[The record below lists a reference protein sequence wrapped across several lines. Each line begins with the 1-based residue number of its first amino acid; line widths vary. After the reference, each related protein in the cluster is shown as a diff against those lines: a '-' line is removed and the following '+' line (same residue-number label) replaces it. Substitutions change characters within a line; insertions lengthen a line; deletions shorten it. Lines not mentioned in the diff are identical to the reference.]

1 MKLKHLLMKTLFVAV
16 GLCVGQSVWAD
27 ATTAFSQD
35 FTAVGEST
43 DPTDYGFA
51 LTYGAGSS
59 SELVNFTVS
68 DGKLNCSMN
77 INSSGARTGTATATF
92 SSVGAGNEVT
102 VSYVWAIGSATGNA
116 SGSYT
121 KTRIGNASGNALELS
136 FYGSESNGSLK
147 LNGTTIKSGN
157 TAIRNT
163 TYTVNATLNMNTQKI
178 TALTLTCSNATY
190 SYTASDP
197 INFASAIT
205 SVDRFAFENSTRQN
219 WVNTASVDNVSITYE
234 EAKESVESFVVNY
247 KYGETIIVSEN
258 IGTAGLYAGDS
269 YTVPFRMY
277 VSKDGALY
285 KTTANGSNPYYGDAI
300 TLTKNTVVNK
310 SLSAVDLN
318 GGTLE
323 LLEDLDDTN
332 GENADIRA
340 SYRSAYNNKSYTSA
354 VTLSPG
360 VYTFITRAL
369 NKGRGSSIAVGST
382 TVCDIDGIVAK
393 NSWGDKTFTNVAIPV
408 AGNVTLVKGGGN
420 TIDCYDI
427 IIAILHS
434 VPVTI
439 TSAGWAT
446 FSSDH
451 ALDFS
456 SVSSLEAYMITG
468 HSGNVV
474 TKTQVTGTVPAG
486 TGLLLK
492 GVAGNYN
499 IPVAASSSTDVS
511 ANLMVAGT
519 GASVSYEAGKTKYI
533 LGLNGADAE
542 FQKLVDGGSSA
553 TVAKGKA
560 YLQFNEVIS
569 ARSLYFEDEVTG
581 IANVEAAA
589 KANAKEGKFIENG
602 KLVIVKNGVKY
613 NVAGAKLY

>member
-16 GLCVGQSVWAD
+16 GLCVGQSVWAGV
-27 ATTAFSQD
+27 TTVFSQD
-35 FTAVGEST
+35 SWTHVHDGGTGDRSSSLSFSGLSSIDDNWTASFDVITSST
-43 DPTDYGFA
+43 NSRTNGARNYQIALLSASAASFPSNTLATSNVLLGANFVTTNNTDY
-51 LTYGAGSS
+51 SS
-59 SELVNFTVS
+59 FPCTITVNDAAEAETVTLNHGTKYTFIVSVSGTSLTVS
-68 DGKLNCSMN
+68 IKNGETSVFSKATTL
-77 INSSGARTGTATATF
+77 GAFVKPKGIYDLLPRPYN
-92 SSVGAGNEVT
+92 AGWGV
-102 VSYVWAIGSATGNA
+102 
-116 SGSYT
+116 YT
-121 KTRIGNASGNALELS
+121 S
-136 FYGSESNGSLK
+136 
-147 LNGTTIKSGN
+147 
-157 TAIRNT
+157 
-163 TYTVNATLNMNTQKI
+163 
-178 TALTLTCSNATY
+178 TY
-190 SYTASDP
+190 SDVLVTKE
-197 INFASAIT
+197 
-205 SVDRFAFENSTRQN
+205 V
-219 WVNTASVDNVSITYE
+219 
-234 EAKESVESFVVNY
+234 ESVESFVVNY
-247 KYGETIIVSEN
+247 KSGGTLIASEN
-258 IGTAGLYAGDS
+258 IDVTGLYCGDS

-285 KTTANGSNPYYGDAI
+285 KTTANGSDPYYGDAI

-323 LLEDLDDTN
+323 LLEDLDDTD
-332 GENADIRA
+332 GENAGVRA
-340 SYRSAYNNKSYTSA
+340 SYRSAYNNKAYTSA

-360 VYTFITRAL
+360 IYTFIVKAM
-369 NKGRGSSIAVGST
+369 NKGRGSSVKVGDT
-382 TVCDIDGIVAK
+382 TAFTIESVNATKGT
-393 NSWGDKTFTNVAIPV
+393 WTDKTFTNVAIPA
-408 AGNVTLVKGGGN
+408 AGNVTLVKGGSN

-468 HSGNVV
+468 HEGNVV
-474 TKTQVTGTVPAG
+474 TKSQVTGTVPAG

-492 GVAGNYN
+492 GDAGSYN

-533 LGLNGADAE
+533 LGLNGVDAE

-589 KANAKEGKFIENG
+589 ETKANEGKFIDNG